1 MKKLNENEM
10 KEISAGATYEKSC
23 PNGCGLII
31 GTHYFGW
38 SSLSLLVAKVVVDG
52 SMHNHFIEC
61 TANKAGL

>member
-31 GTHYFGW
+31 GTHYFSW
-38 SSLSLLVAKVVVDG
+38 LPFSFAVAKVVVDG
-52 SMHNHFIEC
+52 SMHNHVIEC
-61 TANKAGL
+61 TARLAGL